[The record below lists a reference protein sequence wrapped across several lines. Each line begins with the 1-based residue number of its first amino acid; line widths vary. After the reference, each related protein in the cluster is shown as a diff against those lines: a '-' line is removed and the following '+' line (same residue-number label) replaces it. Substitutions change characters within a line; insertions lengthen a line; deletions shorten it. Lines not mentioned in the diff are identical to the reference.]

1 MGMLQIFL
9 SAFLVENIV
18 FMQFIALCSYL
29 GMSSDVNQSVGMS
42 LAVTF
47 VTVLATLVTWPLY
60 HFVLVPLNIDFLK
73 ILVFILVIAALVQ
86 LVEYYLK
93 KNVPGLYAAMG
104 IYLPL
109 ITTNCAILAVTFNVI
124 TRNYNLAESLVYAVA
139 VSLGYMVALILLA
152 GIRERVASSPIPKFL
167 KGTPILFVIT
177 ALLAVGFMGFAG
189 LGAK

>member
-18 FMQFIALCSYL
+18 FMQFLALCSYL
-29 GMSSDVNQSVGMS
+29 GMSSDVNQSVGMGA
-42 LAVTF
+42 AVTF

-93 KNVPGLYAAMG
+93 KNAPGLYAAMG

-124 TRNYNLAESLVYAVA
+124 TRNYNLGESLVYAVA
-139 VSLGYMVALILLA
+139 VSLGYLVALILLA
-152 GIRERVASSPIPKFL
+152 GIRERVSSSPIPKFL

>member
-152 GIRERVASSPIPKFL
+152 GIRERISSSPIPKFL

>member
-1 MGMLQIFL
+1 MNLLQIFL

-60 HFVLVPLNIDFLK
+60 HFVLMPLNIGFLQ

-124 TRNYNLAESLVYAVA
+124 TRKYDLIESLVYAVA

-152 GIRERVASSPIPKFL
+152 GVRERISSSPVPKFL

-177 ALLAVGFMGFAG
+177 GLLAVGFMGFAG
-189 LGAK
+189 LGAR

>member
-47 VTVLATLVTWPLY
+47 VTVLATLVTWPIY
-60 HFVLVPLNIDFLK
+60 HGILIYFHLEFLK

-93 KNVPGLYAAMG
+93 KNVPALYAAMG

-124 TRNYNLAESLVYAVA
+124 TRNYNLAESMVYAVA

-152 GIRERVASSPIPKFL
+152 GIRERVSSSPIPKFL